1 MSDFN
6 RISIRSDPAKSNYD
20 DGVSGLSLD
29 DVRPSTV
36 LVSAKLEPKG
46 PVTEPLVIPIYHSST
61 YVVKEMEDC
70 LDGLKEGAPIY
81 SRLANPTTETAE
93 AVINGLER
101 GAGSLTF
108 SSGMAAITSVMLGFL
123 KSGDHVIHQI
133 PVYPGT
139 LTALKFLNSSYGVEL
154 TAVKDIS
161 VEAVSKH
168 IKDNTKM
175 LWIETPCNPDIYVV
189 DVEGLTQLA
198 KSKNILV
205 AVDGTFGSP
214 ALQHFMPLGI
224 DFSVHSSTKYMGGH
238 SDLIGGCVTTRTV
251 EQWRILK
258 LIQGT
263 FGNMLSPHDASLLL
277 RGLKTL
283 SLRME
288 RISENAMK
296 VATYLEQHPKVQRV
310 RYPGLTSHPQHEV
323 ARKQMTSYSGM
334 IMAEIKGGEKGGRAV
349 AENVRIV
356 RLAVSLGGVESLVE
370 HPYTMT
376 HGKYLMTE
384 KEMEEACITPGML
397 RISIGLEDA
406 DDLIKD
412 FGQALEKLEL

>member
-123 KSGDHVIHQI
+123 KSGDHV
-133 PVYPGT
+133 
-139 LTALKFLNSSYGVEL
+139 
-154 TAVKDIS
+154 
-161 VEAVSKH
+161 
-168 IKDNTKM
+168 M

>member
-1 MSDFN
+1 MAD
-6 RISIRSDPAKSNYD
+6 IVPGIV
-20 DGVSGLSLD
+20 DGGSV
-29 DVRPSTV
+29 
-36 LVSAKLEPKG
+36 
-46 PVTEPLVIPIYHSST
+46 
-61 YVVKEMEDC
+61 
-70 LDGLKEGAPIY
+70 Y
-81 SRLANPTTETAE
+81 SRLSNPTTETTE
-93 AVINGLER
+93 AVINAIEK

-108 SSGMAAITSVMLGFL
+108 SSGMAATTSVLLGFL
-123 KSGDHVIHQI
+123 KSGDHVIQQI

-139 LTALKFLNSSYGVEL
+139 GAALKMLKDSFSLEVTTVTSVTVEEV
-154 TAVKDIS
+154 TR
-161 VEAVSKH
+161 H
-168 IKDNTKM
+168 IRPNTKMLWIETPCNPDIHTVPRCCGLRLPVTQISILSPDAM

-224 DFSVHSSTKYMGGH
+224 DFSVHSCTKYMGGH

-258 LIQGT
+258 HMQGLL
-263 FGNMLSPHDASLLL
+263 GNMLSPHDASLLL

-296 VATYLEQHPKVQRV
+296 VATYLEQHPKVKRV
-310 RYPGLTSHPQHEV
+310 SYPGLPSHPQHKI
-323 ARKQMTSYSGM
+323 AQRQMSAYSGM
-334 IMAEIKGGEKGGRAV
+334 IMAEIRGGEAESRTV
-349 AENVRIV
+349 AENLRIV

-370 HPYTMT
+370 HPFSMT
-376 HGKYLMTE
+376 HGQYLMTP
-384 KEMEEACITPGML
+384 EETRDSGITPGML
-397 RISIGLEDA
+397 RISIGIEDA
-406 DDLIKD
+406 EDLIKD
-412 FGQALEKLEL
+412 FEQALSKTVLDPRVINGS